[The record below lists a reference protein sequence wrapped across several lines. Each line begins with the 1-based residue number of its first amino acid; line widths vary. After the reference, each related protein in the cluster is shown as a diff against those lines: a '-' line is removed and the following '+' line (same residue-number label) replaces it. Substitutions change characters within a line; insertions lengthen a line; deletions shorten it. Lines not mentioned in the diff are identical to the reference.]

1 MRVTDLTRAILA
13 LRRQHCDVGVTPAL
27 QDALR
32 LYLKIADRRYASPLP
47 DADWTLCAA
56 DIVQAQLS
64 VSLSRHVPG
73 WPGATDEQ
81 LAAVGRE
88 IIDAL
93 DAIPGPSR

>member
-1 MRVTDLTRAILA
+1 MLGSTSVVSPELQAEIKAMGDQIAELSAA
-13 LRRQHCDVGVTPAL
+13 LRDAL
-27 QDALR
+27 Q
-32 LYLKIADRRYASPLP
+32 IADRRYASPLP
-47 DADWTLCAA
+47 DADWALSAA

-81 LAAVGRE
+81 LAAVARE

-93 DAIPGPSR
+93 DNT